1 MKSKSSNLTIMDQL
15 DKINKSKVKSLKLQ
29 IMKAIGF
36 NQSIAKIRMILSI
49 KMKNKT
55 KKINKAMKF
64 RSYEV
69 QSTHFNINNYYLFIY
84 LFLYPLIIK

>member
-1 MKSKSSNLTIMDQL
+1 M
-15 DKINKSKVKSLKLQ
+15 KSLKLQ

-69 QSTHFNINNYYLFIY
+69 
-84 LFLYPLIIK
+84 